1 MTFEGTA
8 RDGEDVVLSS
18 VIAFDVR
25 VFDPTAPASVDASTK
40 TVVALGDSAV
50 AGGTS
55 DGAGA
60 YVDLGNIDTTTTGT
74 SRFHS
79 PALLKSSLISQV
91 GFLAA
96 WDTGST
102 HYETDGVDQD
112 SIAGNDQGTNGIDDN
127 SDGIVDNGLMDL
139 NADGDFEDAGESG
152 ELETTVP
159 YPFPLRG
166 IEVRLRCYDPSSR
179 QVRQVTIRHTFV
191 R

>member
-1 MTFEGTA
+1 M
-8 RDGEDVVLSS
+8 
-18 VIAFDVR
+18 R
-25 VFDPTAPASVDASTK
+25 VFDPTAPVSVDASTK
-40 TVVALGDSAV
+40 TVVGLGDSAV
-50 AGGTS
+50 AAGTS
-55 DGAGA
+55 NGAGA
-60 YVDLGNIDTTTTGT
+60 YVDLGNIDATTTGT

-79 PALLKSSLISQV
+79 PALPKSSLISQV

-127 SDGIVDNGLMDL
+127 GDGIVDNGLMDL
-139 NADGDFEDAGESG
+139 NGDGDFEDAGESG